1 MSDDRTERDERRPP
15 RNAEDL
21 LNRNAERRY
30 ETPRQYE
37 RDDDKSE
44 DPVMPADDST
54 LKTKI

>member
-1 MSDDRTERDERRPP
+1 MSDDRTERDMRQPP
-15 RNAEDL
+15 RGAEDL
-21 LNRNAERRY
+21 LNRNAGRRY

-37 RDDDKSE
+37 SDDEKAE